1 MEIETSNVQPQQRTV
16 VVGKGSSV
24 GTNNAIFTSKYT
36 FLTFFPIVSPW
47 SNFKS
52 MSMHFISLTQH
63 IKPFHEKAI
72 REQFRRNGNLY
83 FLCMGCLMFL
93 GTYTTLFESSVS
105 PWTTLGPLGV
115 VVSISLCQEAA
126 SDWKRHRSDHL
137 TNHAPCV
144 VLRRAEEVSDGG
156 KGREKSILAGE
167 DVQVKIFSL
176 LERSR
181 NLNNRSLPPP
191 TRSRKTIDGVG
202 SVSVNSVGSGSLVGG
217 NNNRPGTAISGM
229 SEGRPGQMVSI
240 AFQNIKRMD
249 MRAGDI
255 VLVKN
260 REMVPADMIL
270 LGSSGE
276 NGAAYIETSPIDGET
291 NLKLRNSPHLP
302 LSSMAIST
310 PRISTSTTGINND
323 DNDYVHPKFE
333 SIERAVKRLTRMS
346 LLGHPNGKSSLL
358 NPLNPGPHIGDIPPP
373 HKAKGGS
380 SRKKM
385 FQQSSA
391 PEVSKDED
399 AYVAT
404 LTSEL
409 PNASVNT
416 FSGKITLPP
425 ANLNEGSI
433 DIPLDA
439 ENILLRGAMLRNTE
453 WVLGVACF
461 TGEDTKLARNSIK
474 TPSKF
479 SRLDELMNRTVILIL
494 FIMLSCVVIMSLY
507 GFTKHNAG
515 FDQLWYAGFAK
526 ENTPWPYMKINGE
539 AVYPNFR
546 TSPPGFHQF
555 VFTYITLLNNFVPLS
570 LYVTVEMITLF
581 MMFLI
586 GWDRNMYHD
595 ETDTAAVARST
606 IVTDLGQVKYVFSD
620 KTGTLTQNV
629 MRFKRCSVDG
639 SIFGAPV
646 VKANPNGDD
655 EDEDM
660 SNESLRLGFHE
671 LQQLLVGSI
680 SLNRGQEGGGGRGD
694 REEEVE
700 EKGSPGYVKANN
712 KTLTFNAEMFLR
724 VMSICHT
731 VVVEKEIDASN
742 IKNKHNDKNKD
753 GGGVFTWRGN
763 RSRNSTE
770 DFDNRQLTPLGSII
784 EANLVDLDG
793 YHEQNMEVAS
803 FGANGSV
810 GIASVGTF
818 NDRTVGSG
826 NDNAFTA
833 VSDKLG
839 KSPDGSQAGFA
850 YQAESPDEGA
860 LVSAAS
866 LEYGFQLLGRE
877 TDGVKLSCGS
887 QSLLSNDFVV
897 NGLKSGRITPTVLS
911 AETACPRMGN
921 QPMNPLRKA
930 LSDWSRDTDLS
941 TVGATS
947 EETWTILAVNKFDS
961 TRKRMSVLVRSPQEL
976 GSIPMLLIKGA
987 DSSMLDPEVCE
998 GSKYIASGA
1007 LGDEKMNSM
1016 ITSTPCTFD
1025 ECADNCEEWQKSVL
1039 LNMQSQLGIFASEGL
1054 RTLVLG
1060 VRILTERE
1068 CDNWLAKYNI
1078 ASTSIENRDIKLTAV
1093 AKEIETNIH
1102 IVGSTAIEDKLQDG
1116 VPETIYNIARAG
1128 IKLWVLT
1135 GDKRETAIE
1144 IGYSTKVLN
1153 PNMHLTDVA
1162 DGHAERVKALIAMEF
1177 IRLVKIGK
1185 LPMYQKNAEQKK
1197 TKVQKYFGPILCVFQ
1212 TIRAFFRFLSRSYRR
1227 FFYGFVATLC
1237 GLIRKEYSRTQL
1249 QKIDDEV
1256 HREEQKKRGRHKEI
1270 RELAES
1276 ILEDYKLTDDYA
1288 NERFVSPLRSA
1299 RNFKPNNGVEDEAEA
1314 LPEVFH
1320 RASNANTILDIQS
1333 GSLSS
1338 ATIRGLSLMALKPE
1352 MTEKTVAKNTES
1364 QPVIDDDVLSL
1375 ASELPGKG
1383 ATQGSIRIFNKKKR
1397 TILEKL
1403 FAVDKDVRKGRL
1415 VRHLTKEKREEF
1427 ESPYD
1432 IMQQNSMGDVPDSIN
1447 SNIDRA
1453 LVIEGSALA
1462 HFLGNPLLEELL
1474 FAVASNCESVIACR
1488 VSPKQK
1494 ALLVKLVKQFVVPT
1508 PVTLAIGDGAND
1520 VGMIQE
1526 AQIGVGISGLEGQQA
1541 VNASDF
1547 AIAQFRFLEDLLLV
1561 HGRWD
1566 FMRLSKTVLF
1576 SFYKNA
1582 VLAGLL
1588 IVFSREAYYSGEPLF
1603 DMWAMSSFNFVN
1615 GFGILL
1621 FGMFD
1626 RDVDRDYVK
1635 QNPILYAAGPNNEH
1649 MALRV
1654 TFRWIALVLLHVNL
1668 IYFMTELCFA
1678 GGGTQSSAF
1687 RGLMYNVSREVPG
1700 DGDGSDLKVFGNV
1713 IFVILNWVLAAKVLY
1728 ESGSII
1734 HGRWPAL
1741 MGCLKRS
1748 QEGFWSR
1755 VAYTWHGIIFLC
1767 IGFSYLF
1774 IYVYQ
1779 VSCCV
1784 SNYHHDS

>member
-1 MEIETSNVQPQQRTV
+1 
-16 VVGKGSSV
+16 
-24 GTNNAIFTSKYT
+24 
-36 FLTFFPIVSPW
+36 
-47 SNFKS
+47 
-52 MSMHFISLTQH
+52 
-63 IKPFHEKAI
+63 
-72 REQFRRNGNLY
+72 
-83 FLCMGCLMFL
+83 MFL
-93 GTYTTLFESSVS
+93 GTYTEIFESSVS
-105 PWTTLGPLGV
+105 PWTTLGPLAV

-137 TNHAPCV
+137 TNHAPVV
-144 VLRRAEEVSDGG
+144 VLRRSEEADGG
-156 KGREKSILAGE
+156 DNGKKGRGGLGRDRTILGGE
-167 DVQVKIFSL
+167 DVAVKIMNSF
-176 LERSR
+176 ERTPK
-181 NLNNRSLPPP
+181 NRLPPP
-191 TRSRKTIDGVG
+191 TSSTNTRRSGRK
-202 SVSVNSVGSGSLVGG
+202 SLDKG
-217 NNNRPGTAISGM
+217 RPKSALTAF
-229 SEGRPGQMVSI
+229 SESRPGQMVSI

-255 VLVKN
+255 ILVKN
-260 REMVPADMIL
+260 REMIPADMIL

-276 NGAAYIETSPIDGET
+276 NGAAYVETSPIDGET
-291 NLKLRNSPHLP
+291 NLKIRNSPHLP
-302 LSSMAIST
+302 LSSIPMST
-310 PRISTSTTGINND
+310 PRISM
-323 DNDYVHPKFE
+323 DNDEYVHPKFE

-346 LLGHPNGKSSLL
+346 LLGHPNGKPSLL
-358 NPLNPGPHIGDIPPP
+358 NPMNGGPHIGNIPPP
-373 HKAKGGS
+373 HRTK
-380 SRKKM
+380 SRKMLRQASKPEL
-385 FQQSSA
+385 QSQ
-391 PEVSKDED
+391 DG

-404 LTSEL
+404 LTTEL

-425 ANLNEGSI
+425 PNANEGSI

-479 SRLDELMNRTVILIL
+479 SRLDELMNRTVLLIVS
-494 FIMLSCVVIMSLY
+494 IMFTCVVIMSFY
-507 GFTKHNAG
+507 GFTKHNRG
-515 FDQLWYAGFAK
+515 FDELWYAGFAV
-526 ENTPWPYMKINGE
+526 EGTPWPYMKIDDQP
-539 AVYPNFR
+539 VYPKLR
-546 TSPPGFHQF
+546 TAPPGFHQF

-586 GWDRNMYHD
+586 GWDKNMYHE

-646 VKANPNGDD
+646 VKTGPD
-655 EDEDM
+655 EDDDIEEIN
-660 SNESLRLGFHE
+660 NESIRLGFHE

-680 SLNRGQEGGGGRGD
+680 SLFRQRPDEDRNQGD
-694 REEEVE
+694 QGDQDDRD
-700 EKGSPGYVKANN
+700 PGYVNANG
-712 KTLTFNAEMFLR
+712 KSLTFNAEMFLR

-742 IKNKHNDKNKD
+742 IKNKRDPDKNGKD
-753 GGGVFTWRGN
+753 GGIFTRRGN

-770 DFDNRQLTPLGSII
+770 DFDAPRQTPLGSII
-784 EANLVDLDG
+784 EANSMDID
-793 YHEQNMEVAS
+793 ENAMDS
-803 FGANGSV
+803 SV
-810 GIASVGTF
+810 GASVGASAGVSVGTF
-818 NDRTVGSG
+818 NDRTVYSG
-826 NDNAFTA
+826 TENNLIS
-833 VSDKLG
+833 VSERLG
-839 KSPDGSQAGFA
+839 KSADGSPGGFA

-866 LEYGFQLLGRE
+866 LEFGFQLLGRE

-887 QSLLSNDFVV
+887 QSLLSNQFVS
-897 NGLKSGRITPTVLS
+897 NGLRSGQVTPKLLS
-911 AETACPRMGN
+911 AETACPRMGDK
-921 QPMNPLRKA
+921 PMNPLRKA
-930 LSDWSRDTDLS
+930 LAEWSRDKDMS
-941 TVGATS
+941 PVGATS
-947 EETWTILAVNKFDS
+947 EETWQILAVNKFDS
-961 TRKRMSVLVRSPQEL
+961 TRKRMSVVVRSPPEL
-976 GSIPMLLIKGA
+976 GSLPMLLIKGA
-987 DSSMLDPEVCE
+987 DSAMLDPEVCE
-998 GSKYIASGA
+998 GGEFIASGA
-1007 LGDEKMNSM
+1007 LGGERMNSM
-1016 ITSTPCTFD
+1016 ITSTPLTFD
-1025 ECADNCEEWQKSVL
+1025 DCADNCEEWQKSVL
-1039 LNMQSQLGIFASEGL
+1039 LNMQSQLGVFASEGL

-1060 VRILTERE
+1060 VRILSEEE
-1068 CDNWLAKYNI
+1068 CDDWLTKYNL
-1078 ASTSIENRDIKLTAV
+1078 AATSIENREAKLTVA
-1093 AKEIETNIH
+1093 AKEIERKIH

-1116 VPETIYNIARAG
+1116 VPETIYNIAKAG

-1162 DGHAERVKALIAMEF
+1162 DGNRKRVKALIAMEF

-1185 LPMYQKNAEQKK
+1185 LPMYQKNAAQKVS
-1197 TKVQKYFGPILCVFQ
+1197 KVQKYFGPILSIFQ
-1212 TIRAFFRFLSRSYRR
+1212 LIGAVLRCIYRSYRK
-1227 FFYGFVATLC
+1227 FYFSFIVTLC
-1237 GLIRKEYSRTQL
+1237 GLVRKEYSKLQL
-1249 QKIDDEV
+1249 QKIDDEI
-1256 HREEQKKRGRHKEI
+1256 HREEQKRKGRHKEV
-1270 RELAES
+1270 RELAEK
-1276 ILEDYKLTDDYA
+1276 ILQEYRKTYDYA
-1288 NERFVSPLRSA
+1288 TERTVSPLRSA
-1299 RNFKPNNGVEDEAEA
+1299 RNLKPNDGVEDEDEA

-1333 GSLSS
+1333 GNLNS
-1338 ATIRGLSLMALKPE
+1338 AAIRGLSLMSLKP
-1352 MTEKTVAKNTES
+1352 EKTVAENTES
-1364 QPVIDDDVLSL
+1364 QPVIDEDVLSL
-1375 ASELPGKG
+1375 VSAMPGTSTG
-1383 ATQGSIRIFNKKKR
+1383 PIQVFNKRKR

-1415 VRHLTKEKREEF
+1415 VRHLTKEKRAEF
-1427 ESPYD
+1427 ESSFK
-1432 IMQQNSMGDVPDSIN
+1432 ILQQNSFGEIPDSIN
-1447 SNIDRA
+1447 STIDRA

-1462 HFLGNPLLEELL
+1462 HFLGDPLLEELL
-1474 FAVASNCESVIACR
+1474 FSVASNCESVIACR

-1508 PVTLAIGDGAND
+1508 PVSLAIGDGAND

-1588 IVFSREAYYSGEPLF
+1588 IVYSREAYYSGEPVF
-1603 DMWAMSSFNFVN
+1603 DMWALSVFNFVN
-1615 GFGILL
+1615 GIGIIVV
-1621 FGMFD
+1621 GMFD

-1635 QNPILYAAGPNNEH
+1635 ANPILYTAGPNNEH

-1668 IYFMTELCFA
+1668 IHFMTEICFT

-1687 RGLMYNVSREVPG
+1687 KGFMSGRDAPG
-1700 DGDGSDLKVFGNV
+1700 DGDGGDLKVFGNL
-1713 IFVILNWVLAAKVLY
+1713 IYVILNWVLAAKVLY
-1728 ESGSII
+1728 ESGAII
-1734 HGRWPAL
+1734 HGKWPAL
-1741 MGCLKRS
+1741 IGCCKRAKD
-1748 QEGFWSR
+1748 GFFSR
-1755 VAYTWHGIIFLC
+1755 VAYTWHGIIWLC
-1767 IGFSYLF
+1767 LGWNYFF
-1774 IYVYQ
+1774 IYVYD
-1779 VSCCV
+1779 VSRFV
-1784 SNYHHDS
+1784 